1 MSYQLIKNIHLMAIS
16 LSICGFVLRGT
27 WMMLGSRLINQRWVK
42 VLPHIIDTV
51 LLSSAVALA
60 IKIHQYPFVHSWLT
74 AKFIALLLY
83 ILFGMV
89 ALSYGKTKS
98 IRVAAFCA
106 SLLAFSYIVMV
117 ALTKTPLPVW

>member
-16 LSICGFVLRGT
+16 LCICGFVLRGV
-27 WMMLGSRLINQRWVK
+27 WMMLGSKLLNQRWVR

-51 LLSSAVALA
+51 LLSSAVAMA

-74 AKFIALLLY
+74 AKFVALLLY
-83 ILFGMV
+83 IVFGMV

-106 SLLAFSYIVMV
+106 ALLSFGYIVLV
-117 ALTKTPLPVW
+117 ALSKTPIPF